1 MTLCDSNIGLAL
13 ALPGHVHHAAARRWL
28 NGVEG
33 VAAVFFCRATQQAFL
48 RLLTNAAVLAPYG
61 NQPLTNR
68 QAWAVYEAMLIDDPH
83 RLARRRTRRSRR
95 ALEAVR
101 RAGHRVAK
109 VVDGRLSRGLCR
121 RGRAPSRHDR
131 HRVSAVQRAD
141 AGTGRRVP
149 PGVGELIA
157 VTPSGNTEEP

>member
-68 QAWAVYEAMLIDDPH
+68 QAWAVYEAMLVDDRIAWRADEPAGLDVRWKQFAVRDTASPKLWMDAYLAAFAVAGGH
-83 RLARRRTRRSRR
+83 RLVTTDTAFRQLR
-95 ALEAVR
+95 ALTLTLELVGA
-101 RAGHRVAK
+101 
-109 VVDGRLSRGLCR
+109 SRP
-121 RGRAPSRHDR
+121 A
-131 HRVSAVQRAD
+131 SA
-141 AGTGRRVP
+141 
-149 PGVGELIA
+149 
-157 VTPSGNTEEP
+157 N